1 MCIRDRYYTVIDGT
15 AYKYIQSPPCA
26 ASSGVVSWNSQF
38 FRPYVDVSSGNAAL
52 TVFFSQL
59 KDASGAGVSYEDIS
73 ERITSEETERLED
86 ALSRA
91 AKFTNFEIGSYST
104 ITDYNLGLTRRDT
117 DDKFYL
123 ITNLY
128 DLGDEIYYAR
138 FSTDKSF
145 YNYALLR
152 LSLIH
157 IYLLKRLV
165 FIQLMQSAELALVFH
180 SAGCDYSYIV
190 RHLVYFRQQMT

>member
-1 MCIRDRYYTVIDGT
+1 M
-15 AYKYIQSPPCA
+15 
-26 ASSGVVSWNSQF
+26 
-38 FRPYVDVSSGNAAL
+38 
-52 TVFFSQL
+52 
-59 KDASGAGVSYEDIS
+59 
-73 ERITSEETERLED
+73 
-86 ALSRA
+86 LSRA

-152 LSLIH
+152 RTDDSEEPYQLLVAKTDSIPLSDTE
-157 IYLLKRLV
+157 LKRLKEV
-165 FIQLMQSAELALVFH
+165 LNRNKLVAQAARGSIETESVPFLHIGSNDAKERRPAALIGGGASILALIFLWIYL
-180 SAGCDYSYIV
+180 AMGEEEERY
-190 RHLVYFRQQMT
+190 R